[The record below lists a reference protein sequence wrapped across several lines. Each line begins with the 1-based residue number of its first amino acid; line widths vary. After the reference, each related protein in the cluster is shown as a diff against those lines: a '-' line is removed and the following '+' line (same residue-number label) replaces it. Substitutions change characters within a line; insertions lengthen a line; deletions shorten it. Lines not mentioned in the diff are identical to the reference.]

1 MNHTEIRVVTGPAN
15 YFSHAGS
22 LGRLTDFFTPEQLSH
37 AVWVFGERAI
47 AAARPYLP
55 EAFER
60 AGAKHLQFTGH
71 CSERHVAQL
80 AHACNDDRQVV
91 IGVGG
96 GALLDTAK
104 ALARRLALP
113 FVAIPTIA
121 ATCAA
126 WTPLSVWYN
135 DAGQA
140 LQFEIFDDANF
151 LVLVEPRII
160 LQAPDDYLLAGIGDT
175 LAKWYEAVVL
185 APQPETLPLTVRL
198 GINSACAI
206 RDLLLTS
213 SEQALADKQQRR
225 LTQAFCDVVD
235 AIIAGG
241 GMVGGLGERYTR
253 VAAAHAV
260 HNGLTVLPQTE
271 KFLHGTKVAYGILV
285 QSALLG
291 QDDVLAQLIAAY
303 RRFHLPARLSEL
315 EVDIHNTAEIDRVI
329 AHTLRPVESI
339 HYLLVTLRL
348 SGLATL
354 SSNARRLFH
363 HSAHPAA
370 RGKILHRSSASDPD
384 ALCAYVPHSC
394 RSLARQSSFL
404 RPVPDIFRL
413 SKAYRTSLSPVIQMP
428 SPYSGEGY

>member
-1 MNHTEIRVVTGPAN
+1 MNQTDIRVVPGPAN
-15 YFSHAGS
+15 YFSHPDS
-22 LGRLTDFFTPEQLSH
+22 LQRLNDFFSPEQLSR
-37 AVWVFGERAI
+37 AVWIYGEKAI
-47 AAARPYLP
+47 AGARPYLP
-55 EAFER
+55 ECAT
-60 AGAKHLQFTGH
+60 APGSTQILFTGH
-71 CSERHVAQL
+71 CSERDVNALVAQ
-80 AHACNDDRQVV
+80 AGDNRSVV

-96 GALLDTAK
+96 GALLDTVK
-104 ALARRLALP
+104 AVARRLNLP

-140 LQFEIFDDANF
+140 LHFEIFDDANF

-160 LQAPDDYLLAGIGDT
+160 LNAPAEYLLAGIGDT

-198 GINSACAI
+198 GINGALAI
-206 RDLLLTS
+206 RDVLLES
-213 SEQALADKQQRR
+213 SEQALIDQQQGK
-225 LTQAFCDVVD
+225 LTLAFRDIVD

-241 GMVGGLGERYTR
+241 GMVGGLGERFTR

-291 QDDVLAQLIAAY
+291 QDDVLAQLIHAY
-303 RRFHLPARLSEL
+303 KRFHLPTTLAQL
-315 EVDIHNTAEIDRVI
+315 EVDIHNREELDKVI

-339 HYLLVTLRL
+339 HFLPVELTPDTL
-348 SGLATL
+348 
-354 SSNARRLFH
+354 F
-363 HSAHPAA
+363 AA
-370 RGKILHRSSASDPD
+370 FEKVENFAG
-384 ALCAYVPHSC
+384 
-394 RSLARQSSFL
+394 
-404 RPVPDIFRL
+404 
-413 SKAYRTSLSPVIQMP
+413 
-428 SPYSGEGY
+428 

>member
-1 MNHTEIRVVTGPAN
+1 
-15 YFSHAGS
+15 
-22 LGRLTDFFTPEQLSH
+22 
-37 AVWVFGERAI
+37 
-47 AAARPYLP
+47 
-55 EAFER
+55 
-60 AGAKHLQFTGH
+60 
-71 CSERHVAQL
+71 
-80 AHACNDDRQVV
+80 
-91 IGVGG
+91 
-96 GALLDTAK
+96 

-291 QDDVLAQLIAAY
+291 QDDVLAQLITAY
-303 RRFHLPARLSEL
+303 RRFHLPTRLSEL
-315 EVDIHNTAEIDRVI
+315 DVDIHNTAEIDRVI

-339 HYLLVTLRL
+339 HYLPVTLTPD
-348 SGLATL
+348 TL
-354 SSNARRLFH
+354 R
-363 HSAHPAA
+363 AA
-370 RGKILHRSSASDPD
+370 FEK
-384 ALCAYVPHSC
+384 VE
-394 RSLARQSSFL
+394 F
-404 RPVPDIFRL
+404 FR
-413 SKAYRTSLSPVIQMP
+413 I
-428 SPYSGEGY
+428 

>member
-22 LGRLTDFFTPEQLSH
+22 LERLTDFFTPEQLSH
-37 AVWVFGERAI
+37 AVWVYGERAI
-47 AAARPYLP
+47 AAARPCLP

-60 AGAKHLQFTGH
+60 AGAKHLPFTGH

-206 RDLLLTS
+206 RDLLLDS

-291 QDDVLAQLIAAY
+291 QDDVLAQLITAY

-315 EVDIHNTAEIDRVI
+315 DVDIHNTAEIDRVI

-339 HYLLVTLRL
+339 HYLPVTLTPD
-348 SGLATL
+348 TL
-354 SSNARRLFH
+354 R
-363 HSAHPAA
+363 AA
-370 RGKILHRSSASDPD
+370 FEK
-384 ALCAYVPHSC
+384 VE
-394 RSLARQSSFL
+394 F
-404 RPVPDIFRL
+404 FR
-413 SKAYRTSLSPVIQMP
+413 I
-428 SPYSGEGY
+428 

>member
-1 MNHTEIRVVTGPAN
+1 MMP
-15 YFSHAGS
+15 
-22 LGRLTDFFTPEQLSH
+22 
-37 AVWVFGERAI
+37 
-47 AAARPYLP
+47 
-55 EAFER
+55 
-60 AGAKHLQFTGH
+60 
-71 CSERHVAQL
+71 
-80 AHACNDDRQVV
+80 
-91 IGVGG
+91 
-96 GALLDTAK
+96 
-104 ALARRLALP
+104 
-113 FVAIPTIA
+113 
-121 ATCAA
+121 
-126 WTPLSVWYN
+126 
-135 DAGQA
+135 
-140 LQFEIFDDANF
+140 IFW
-151 LVLVEPRII
+151 VLVEPRII

-206 RDLLLTS
+206 RDLLLDS

-291 QDDVLAQLIAAY
+291 QDDVLAQLITAY

-315 EVDIHNTAEIDRVI
+315 DVDIHNTAEIDRVI

-339 HYLLVTLRL
+339 HYLPVTLTPD
-348 SGLATL
+348 TL
-354 SSNARRLFH
+354 R
-363 HSAHPAA
+363 AA
-370 RGKILHRSSASDPD
+370 FEK
-384 ALCAYVPHSC
+384 VE
-394 RSLARQSSFL
+394 F
-404 RPVPDIFRL
+404 FR
-413 SKAYRTSLSPVIQMP
+413 I
-428 SPYSGEGY
+428 